1 VAGLV
6 PVERLTAGQKFHQ
19 AVQKA
24 FLSGPLG
31 GQGFRER
38 QWRLGAGGPGRLD
51 LAVETDGPGPMLII
65 IEIKGTDWDQIPAAR
80 MRRNLRRH
88 LRQLQA
94 YLDTAAEDIDAGR
107 WAGGLAGALLY
118 PARPASAAI
127 QGDIEAIAGEQAIM
141 VTWYEETDWRQ

>member
-1 VAGLV
+1 MAGLV
-6 PVERLTAGQKFHQ
+6 PVERLAAGQKFHQ

-24 FLSGPLG
+24 FLSGPVG

-38 QWRLGAGGPGRLD
+38 RWRLVAGGHGRLD
-51 LAVETDGPGPMLII
+51 LAVETDGPGPMLVI

-80 MRRNLRRH
+80 MRRSLRRH

-94 YLDTAAEDIDAGR
+94 YLDTAAEDMDTGQ
-107 WAGGLAGALLY
+107 WPGGIAGALLY

-127 QGDIEAIAGEQAIM
+127 QEDIEAIAGEQAIM